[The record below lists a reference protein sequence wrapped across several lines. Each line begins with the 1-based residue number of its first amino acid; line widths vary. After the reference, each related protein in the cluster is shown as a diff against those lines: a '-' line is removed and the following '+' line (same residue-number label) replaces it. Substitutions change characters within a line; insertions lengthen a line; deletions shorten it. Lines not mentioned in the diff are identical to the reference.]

1 VLKEVSVERSESA
14 DRFVAEI
21 PPNYR
26 GQRKQEEMS
35 ESKLSRTVVVINPQG
50 LHARPADLIVK
61 AASRYQSSVEIVKGS
76 ERVDA
81 KSILAIF
88 TLAALPGTELI
99 VEADGPDAAEAVN
112 TLCELF
118 ERGFDELE
126 Q

>member
-1 VLKEVSVERSESA
+1 
-14 DRFVAEI
+14 
-21 PPNYR
+21 
-26 GQRKQEEMS
+26 MS

-61 AASRYQSSVEIVKGS
+61 AANRFQSSVEIIKGQ

-99 VEADGPDAAEAVN
+99 VEADGPDAQHAVEA
-112 TLCELF
+112 LCELF

-126 Q
+126 DKAKDN